1 MIDKINSDF
10 KTLQNSLALR
20 QERHEILAGNIA
32 NADTPN
38 FKAKDFD
45 FSAALSKATAGQTQ
59 MNIPHS
65 GLAMTSERHL
75 PGTQI
80 PGQAI
85 GADVQYR
92 VPFQT
97 AMDGNTVEMDVER
110 IAFAENTLQQ
120 QANISFINAKLRT
133 MNAALQNT

>member
-59 MNIPHS
+59 MK
-65 GLAMTSERHL
+65 
-75 PGTQI
+75 
-80 PGQAI
+80 GQAI